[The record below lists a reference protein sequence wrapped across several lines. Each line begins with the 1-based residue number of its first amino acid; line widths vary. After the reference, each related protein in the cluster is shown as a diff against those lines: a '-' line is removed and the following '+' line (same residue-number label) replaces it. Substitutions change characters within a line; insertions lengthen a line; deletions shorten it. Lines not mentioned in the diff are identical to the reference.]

1 MGLING
7 ALINGVMGSMGFGGV
22 GVVGSMGAEWS
33 QSGAAS
39 SNCSRAPL
47 LSAINGALIN

>member
-1 MGLING
+1 MGQ
-7 ALINGVMGSMGFGGV
+7 LINGVMGSMGFGGV

-33 QSGAAS
+33 QRDTGS
-39 SNCSRAPL
+39 SAHSRGPL